1 MAGPLPAIVFVKSQP
16 FGSPLSV
23 FCDLCR
29 GGHTRIACNYGQI
42 PLLEQFAGN
51 CVIPGTATASEL
63 NDSAHL
69 RGAARQGA
77 RVMFDPFAPGQTAM
91 ALQTIT
97 TSRDDRLAYVKAMR
111 SEDVAFLSADA
122 PMLAPGHRVFV
133 VCAADGRPILLA
145 DSHASAIADATD
157 HQIVSLH

>member
-1 MAGPLPAIVFVKSQP
+1 MAGPLPAILFCEIQL
-16 FGSPLSV
+16 FRSPLSV

-111 SEDVAFLSADA
+111 SEDVAFL
-122 PMLAPGHRVFV
+122 
-133 VCAADGRPILLA
+133 
-145 DSHASAIADATD
+145 
-157 HQIVSLH
+157 